1 MNTRRCSGAVVPVA
15 ALVLCAVMLAALA
28 LLPQP
33 ACATDQATAADQ
45 TVLHLANGEWPPYTG
60 EHLPG
65 NGCDS
70 QVVSTV
76 FAEMGIQ
83 VRYTFLPWAR
93 GMLLS
98 KSGAVDGAIEWAD
111 TPEHR
116 ASHFVS
122 QQPLS
127 EQRWVF
133 FHHRDTAIPWQ
144 QLEDLQHQRIG
155 LTIGYAY
162 SDVFKP
168 IQAKYPAMFIEAASD
183 LLNLKKLLHRRL
195 DLVPL
200 EHGVG
205 RYLLRTAFTPQE
217 QEQIV
222 AQDQPISLFVS
233 HLLLSRSVPGNE
245 QRMQLF
251 DQGLDR
257 LKASGRYRELMA
269 ACSAEGQ

>member
-1 MNTRRCSGAVVPVA
+1 MNTRRCSRAVLPVA
-15 ALVLCAVMLAALA
+15 ALVLVAVMLAALV
-28 LLPQP
+28 LLPQQ
-33 ACATDQATAADQ
+33 ACATNQATATQ
-45 TVLHLANGEWPPYTG
+45 TVLRLASGEWPPYTG

-70 QVVSTV
+70 QVVSAV
-76 FAEMGIQ
+76 FAEAGIE
-83 VRYTFLPWAR
+83 VHYTFLPWAR

-122 QQPLS
+122 RQSLS

-133 FHHRDTAIPWQ
+133 FHRRDTAIPWQ
-144 QLEDLQHQRIG
+144 QLEDLQQQRIG

-168 IQAKYPAMFIEAASD
+168 LQAKYPAMFSEAPSD

-200 EHGVG
+200 ERGVG
-205 RYLLRTAFTPQE
+205 RHLLRIAFTPQE
-217 QEQIV
+217 REQIV
-222 AQDQPISLFVS
+222 AQEQSISLFFS

-269 ACSAEGQ
+269 ACSAE

>member
-1 MNTRRCSGAVVPVA
+1 MNTRRCSRALFSMAV
-15 ALVLCAVMLAALA
+15 LAAMVA
-28 LLPQP
+28 LLLGDV
-33 ACATDQATAADQ
+33 ARLFAANHGGTAP
-45 TVLHLANGEWPPYTG
+45 LAPLRLASGEWPPYTG

-70 QVVSTV
+70 QLISEV
-76 FAEMGIQ
+76 FARIGIQ
-83 VRYTFLPWAR
+83 VEYTFLPWAR

-98 KSGAVDGAIEWAD
+98 KSGALDGAIEWAD

-122 QQPLS
+122 SQSLS

-133 FHHRDTAIPWQ
+133 FHRKDTAISWQ
-144 QLEDLQHQRIG
+144 QLEDLSHLRVG

-168 IQAKYPAMFIEAASD
+168 LQAKYPAMFSEAASD
-183 LLNLKKLLHRRL
+183 LLNFKKLLHHRL

-200 EHGVG
+200 ERGVG
-205 RYLLRTAFTPQE
+205 NYLLRTAFAPHE

-222 AQDQPISLFVS
+222 AHDRVISFFS
-233 HLLLSRSVPGNE
+233 PRLLLSRAVSGNE
-245 QRMQLF
+245 ERMRLF
-251 DQGLDR
+251 DRELAR
-257 LKASGRYRELMA
+257 LKGSDRYRQVMA
-269 ACSAEGQ
+269 ACSAEGL